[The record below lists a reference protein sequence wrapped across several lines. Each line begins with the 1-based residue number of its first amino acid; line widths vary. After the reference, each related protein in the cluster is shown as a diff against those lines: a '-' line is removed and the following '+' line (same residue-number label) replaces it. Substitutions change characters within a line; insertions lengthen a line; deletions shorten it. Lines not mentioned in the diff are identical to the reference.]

1 MYVPVSERKKKEQA
15 VQSGSEAKT
24 PTTTRSTTGGYVPVS
39 QRTGEASKTN
49 ASPAKKPILPGLKP
63 FTPPAPSFNTA
74 NSTPSGAKPV
84 AISNPAIDQKIL
96 DPLGIKKLI
105 AGASKK
111 QDPTLSEYNN
121 AKLKSDTERGV
132 TISQGQEDLVQKARQ
147 SLSKIPLVGKFLTG
161 TGPQG
166 PSEQLYTPGS
176 IPQTLVEKGIAGF
189 LFEGFQKK
197 LNPTD
202 AELADQIMTR
212 YDKLGEKFPD
222 KTEKERLDIA
232 IQDVKNQSSKTPSM
246 MRPGEPGKAIDKLA
260 DPGVELSKE
269 DKSALRVTNLLED
282 AFAVLD
288 APIFVGST
296 KVAKGPITAVLKNLG
311 KAEDITPILRRLDIS
326 KEVADEVAP
335 KIAES
340 TNELKISK
348 LIDEAVEKT
357 KTAKVPDEAVNVAKV
372 DSEAFKKAVTSGDEA
387 KAVDDA
393 LKIFDNGKGNTV
405 IDPDALKKVAGMTDP
420 KDHET
425 FSDLAKKTFT
435 KALETD
441 TNDTVRFLAGG
452 SGSGKSENILK
463 GLEADKRVNGIIVD
477 GVMAD
482 YDSAI
487 KKLAEVEAHGKAVE
501 INAILPD
508 IARAWRWAQSRAI
521 RTGREV
527 PLDVFIDKHVGFAN
541 TIKKLAEDGFK
552 INLLDT
558 RKVASKADYQ
568 TKAINITDPRDIVAT
583 VEDLGYNVSD
593 LKQKLQNVK
602 LTEKQYRKAKAK
614 RETALRSERVPE
626 KKSSGKS
633 GRHENSVFQQR
644 GNGGNG
650 RDPGRSRVVDKK
662 LEEQVDQSTSF
673 NHFVNKTGI
682 TKEALDATVK
692 KKGFDSA
699 EDYYKATKAKLDAKE
714 IDLGTEL
721 TPAEIARKARK
732 IALDK
737 KGGVL
742 SKAEALEY
750 KKLEL
755 EFAKDAIDANPAK
768 QLSKYAPKV
777 GENAGSLGEV
787 TGIGKSKWA
796 TQGDEIAGDL
806 GFESTEIARAEFDK
820 YVKQRQR
827 LAEMIEEV
835 QSHTQDY
842 RNTKK
847 ILEALKAE
855 IKAEGVSRQKE
866 LANVRDFFHFS
877 QHEWNR
883 ILKRSRF
890 QDPRLYNDTQWSD
903 FMERIHVEGE
913 ATFRAIERRV
923 ELKSLIFERE
933 FKKTENMF
941 QAMGYPSLEQMT
953 EKQLSEMID
962 VLENFKLGDEFLTK
976 RQIETVS
983 HTDIA
988 DIRTIREALES
999 LAKDAGVEPG
1009 SIGKVAYKEM
1019 DEYRYDSA
1027 LARQNPFYDVMV
1039 TEKNRAFIEAGENVI
1054 KIRERLDDLIGKA
1067 RKSTKRGILD
1077 RFVPTDKKIFDWL
1090 ESDALGKAKMAEDMT
1105 AEEIEAGQYIRNLYE
1120 QARDYLVQM
1129 QVLKK
1134 YRSDYI
1140 THIRRGFLETWKDDG
1155 LIKAFR
1161 ESFDQ
1166 YKQDEA
1172 YLNILD
1178 GDTGEILP
1186 LEKFFQFSMQRTG
1199 GLVPTKNVARAVE
1212 TYFRTFERKVALD
1225 SLVPKIDI
1233 YAHALSPRVYSERGL
1248 ELDRSL
1254 KKFTK
1259 KWLNTKKG
1267 RVAETIVKPGGRID
1281 WILRSGV
1288 ALTRIIDLGFSVP
1301 VGVASFFGE
1310 QSATFVNLGA
1320 RKMSLGSARMLTKRG
1335 QQILKQNETFIGES
1349 TLTKLRNQAS
1359 DPGDK
1364 LMTGMFALFA
1374 ESARTANAQHL
1385 LGSLTKQEF
1394 KTGEIS
1400 AKRLAVLRK
1409 EMGRYRVV
1417 EEAESVMGKTS
1428 LGKVAT
1434 QYRTWA
1440 VPIIH
1445 TTIDNLK
1452 TIQRIA
1458 RKDGVKAVMKRP
1470 EVHELFR
1477 SAMLAGGISLA
1488 MGGYARSLQNKKDRN
1503 FAEQLVVK
1511 AYQDSLTLI
1520 GAMDPNLFTSQAR
1533 FNAFIADLVQ
1543 GMTDIVSLEDGFQNP
1558 KWDIIKSGKNKGKN
1572 RGTTRLKKTVTPK
1585 VFTQFGNGDS
1595 KKATPAPETGPDLGG
1610 SLPDLPTLPTLPKL
1624 PDLPTL

>member
-1 MYVPVSERKKKEQA
+1 VPTEKQ
-15 VQSGSEAKT
+15 KT
-24 PTTTRSTTGGYVPVS
+24 FADLTDAEKLQV
-39 QRTGEASKTN
+39 N
-49 ASPAKKPILPGLKP
+49 M
-63 FTPPAPSFNTA
+63 
-74 NSTPSGAKPV
+74 
-84 AISNPAIDQKIL
+84 QK
-96 DPLGIKKLI
+96 
-105 AGASKK
+105 GASDT
-111 QDPTLSEYNN
+111 QQGV
-121 AKLKSDTERGV
+121 KLA
-132 TISQGQEDLVQKARQ
+132 QGQEDTVQKARQ
-147 SLSKIPLVGKFLTG
+147 ALSKIPLVGKFLTG

-166 PSEQLYTPGS
+166 PSNSLYTPGS
-176 IPQTLVEKGIAGF
+176 IPQTLVEKGIVGF

-197 LNPTD
+197 IDPTD
-202 AELADQIMTR
+202 AELADQVMVR
-212 YDKLGEKFPD
+212 YDKLAEKFPD
-222 KTEKERLDIA
+222 LTERERLDRA
-232 IQDVKNQSSKTPSM
+232 IQDVKDNAIKTGPQA
-246 MRPGEPGKAIDKLA
+246 PGQDPRNVDQLA
-260 DPGVELSKE
+260 DTGVTLSKE
-269 DKSALRVTNLLED
+269 EKSALRVTNMIED

-288 APIFVGST
+288 APIFFGTT
-296 KVAKGPITAVLKNLG
+296 KIAKGPILATLKNLDDVN
-311 KAEDITPILRRLDIS
+311 DITPILKNIGVSD
-326 KEVADEVAP
+326 EVASEIAP
-335 KIAES
+335 KIAQS
-340 TNELKISK
+340 QNELSIAKILDDAQKGADTTEVSK
-348 LIDEAVEKT
+348 IAPE
-357 KTAKVPDEAVNVAKV
+357 VPKV
-372 DSEAFKKAVTSGDEA
+372 DPVAFKEAITKGDTT

-393 LKIFDNGKGNTV
+393 LKVFDNGKGNIV

-425 FSDLAKKTFT
+425 FSELAKQTFK

-452 SGSGKSENILK
+452 SGSGKSETVLK
-463 GLEADKRVNGIIVD
+463 KLENNDDIKGIIVD

-487 KKLAEVEAHGKAVE
+487 AKLKQVEDFGKSIE

-508 IARAWRWAQSRAI
+508 IARAWKWAQSRAI

-527 PLDVFIDKHVGFAN
+527 PLKVFIDKHVGFVD
-541 TIKKLAEDGFK
+541 TIKRLADDGFK
-552 INLLDT
+552 INLSDT
-558 RKVASKADYQ
+558 RLVRNKADLE
-568 TKAINITDPRDIVAT
+568 TDRMRIITDPDEIIAT
-583 VEDLGYNVSD
+583 VDKLGYNKENLYKYLSTSE
-593 LKQKLQNVK
+593 NAK
-602 LTEKQYRKAKAK
+602 LTEKQIRKSKTR
-614 RETALRSERVPE
+614 REESLRSEKATTKIVA
-626 KKSSGKS
+626 KKPDSDIG
-633 GRHENSVFQQR
+633 
-644 GNGGNG
+644 
-650 RDPGRSRVVDKK
+650 SRVRERTASVSRGDGGDTRRGRVNNK
-662 LEEQVDQSTSF
+662 LQDQVAQSTSF
-673 NHFVNKTGI
+673 NHFFNKTGI
-682 TKEALDATVK
+682 TREALEATVK
-692 KKGFDSA
+692 SKGFSSA
-699 EDYYKATKAKLDAKE
+699 EEYYKATKAKIAKQADDDATA
-714 IDLGTEL
+714 LSPT
-721 TPAEIARKARK
+721 EIARKART
-732 IALDK
+732 ALLDK
-737 KGGVL
+737 KGGTTL
-742 SKAEALEY
+742 SKAEELEY
-750 KKLEL
+750 KKLEI
-755 EFAKDAIDANPAK
+755 EFAKDALDANPAK

-777 GENAGSLGEV
+777 GESAGSLGEV

-796 TQGDEIAGDL
+796 TRGDDIADEL
-806 GFESTEIARAEFDK
+806 GFESSEVAREEFRL
-820 YVKQRQR
+820 YVKQRER
-827 LAEMIEEV
+827 LAEMIDEV
-835 QSHTQDY
+835 QSRTQDY
-842 RNTKK
+842 RDTKK

-855 IKAEGVSRQKE
+855 IKAEGVSRQRE
-866 LANVRDFFHFS
+866 LGNVRDFFHFS

-890 QDPRLYNDTQWSD
+890 QDPRLYTDDQWSA
-903 FMERIHVEGE
+903 FMDKIHIEGE

-923 ELKSLIFERE
+923 ELKSLIFERD
-933 FKKTENMF
+933 FKKVDNLF
-941 QAMGYPSLEQMT
+941 QAMEYPRMEQMT
-953 EKQLSEMID
+953 EKQIGEMID

-976 RQIETVS
+976 RQIQTVKY
-983 HTDIA
+983 TDIK

-1009 SIGKVAYKEM
+1009 SIGNVVYKEM
-1019 DEYRYDSA
+1019 DEYRYDTA

-1054 KIRERLDDLIGKA
+1054 KIRERLDELMSKA

-1077 RFVPTDKKIFDWL
+1077 KFIPTDKKIFQWL
-1090 ESDALGKAKMAEDMT
+1090 ESDALGKAKLADDMT
-1105 AEEIEAGQYIRNLYE
+1105 AEEIEAGQYIKNLYE

-1155 LIKAFR
+1155 LIKAFK

-1199 GLVPTKNVARAVE
+1199 GMVPTQNVAKAVE
-1212 TYFRTFERKVALD
+1212 IYFTTFERKVALD

-1288 ALTRIIDLGFSVP
+1288 ALTRVLDLGFSVP

-1310 QSATFVNLGA
+1310 QASTFVNLGA
-1320 RKMSLGSARMLTKRG
+1320 RKMSLGSSRMLTKRG
-1335 QQILKQNETFIGES
+1335 QEILRQNESFIGES
-1349 TLTKLRNQAS
+1349 TLTKMRNQAS

-1400 AKRLAVLRK
+1400 AKRLAELRK

-1417 EEAESVMGKTS
+1417 EGAESVMGATA
-1428 LGKVAT
+1428 LGKVIT
-1434 QYRTWA
+1434 QYRSWA

-1452 TIQRIA
+1452 TVQNVV
-1458 RKDGVKAVMKRP
+1458 RKEGLKATLKRK
-1470 EVHELFR
+1470 ETRELLR
-1477 SAMLAGGISLA
+1477 SALLAGGISLA
-1488 MGGYARSLQNKKDRN
+1488 VGGYARSLQDKKDRN

-1511 AYQDSLTLI
+1511 GYQDSLTMI

-1533 FNAFIADLVQ
+1533 FNAFVADLIQ
-1543 GMTDIVSLEDGFQNP
+1543 AMTDIVTFEDGFLKGVGDSLQG
-1558 KWDIIKSGKNKGKN
+1558 DIPFDTIKSGENEGKN
-1572 RGTTRLKKTVTPK
+1572 RGTTKLKKTLAPK
-1585 VFTQFGNGDS
+1585 VFGQFDNGLLEGEDEAP
-1595 KKATPAPETGPDLGG
+1595 ATSTP
-1610 SLPDLPTLPTLPKL
+1610 SLPKLPTLPASSLPKL
-1624 PDLPTL
+1624 PQLPTL